1 MKVQALLTSGLVGCC
16 CVTSHPSS
24 PRHLMTRRHHG
35 PPGAA
40 PASTATSWKQQLF
53 FQGPA
58 GRPVTTR
65 ALPVAGHK
73 ATRDCRSLVQSW
85 VSPSEAITVQQG
97 AGPHTPH
104 PAPQEPVEESQSLE
118 TAVAATAH
126 APVTGLPPVTGRRH
140 LSPFMR
146 MCLSL
151 GFKTRIPSLL
161 SPPGDAE
168 HG

>member
-1 MKVQALLTSGLVGCC
+1 MI
-16 CVTSHPSS
+16 
-24 PRHLMTRRHHG
+24 RRHRG

-40 PASTATSWKQQLF
+40 PALAATSWKQQRC
-53 FQGPA
+53 FQGLA
-58 GRPVTTR
+58 GRPVMTR
-65 ALPVAGHK
+65 ALPVADHK

-85 VSPSEAITVQQG
+85 ASPSEAVTLQQG
-97 AGPHTPH
+97 AGPHTPR
-104 PAPQEPVEESQSLE
+104 PAHQEPVGESQSLE
-118 TAVAATAH
+118 PAVAATAR
-126 APVTGLPPVTGRRH
+126 APVTALPRLTGRRQ

-151 GFKTRIPSLL
+151 GFKTRIPSLS